1 MAAFTSGTGAT
12 PAKTFWAFA
21 AIYLIWG
28 STYLAIRFAVHS
40 MPPFFLGAV
49 RFLLAGA
56 ALFLWARW
64 QGERSP
70 GGRTWVAA
78 AGLGTLFF
86 VLGNGLVVWAEVRMP
101 SARTALLAS
110 TSPIWTALLEG
121 GLAGGRLPR
130 PRVAVGIALG
140 FAGLMILASPTHEVA
155 DTVPLSGL
163 LALLGASAAWALGSV
178 ISHRRHLDASP
189 AMATSMKMLG
199 GGAQLALVSLV
210 AGEWGTVGAAEV
222 SGLAW
227 AALAYLVIF
236 GSVIGFTAF
245 TYLLRTTSPQAVA
258 TSAYVNPVVALA
270 LGWGLGGEQVT
281 GRMLLGATVVLSS
294 VLLVRWVERPAQ
306 VEAGDVAVVETG
318 EWEAIGGHS
327 PERAPRD
334 DAPTG

>member
-1 MAAFTSGTGAT
+1 
-12 PAKTFWAFA
+12 
-21 AIYLIWG
+21 
-28 STYLAIRFAVHS
+28 V
-40 MPPFFLGAV
+40 
-49 RFLLAGA
+49 
-56 ALFLWARW
+56 ALFLWTRW
-64 QGERSP
+64 RGERSP
-70 GGRTWVAA
+70 ALRTWVTA

-130 PRVAVGIALG
+130 PRVAVGIVLG
-140 FAGLMILASPTHEVA
+140 FAGLMILASPTEQVA

-178 ISHRRHLDASP
+178 ISHHRHLDASP

-199 GGAQLALVSLV
+199 GGAQLAVVSLV
-210 AGEWGTVGAAEV
+210 GGEWSAVGSAQV
-222 SGLAW
+222 SWSAW

-258 TSAYVNPVVALA
+258 TSAYVNPVVALG

-281 GRMLLGATVVLSS
+281 GRMLLGATVVLAS
-294 VLLVRWVERPAQ
+294 VLLVRWMERPTQ
-306 VEAGDVAVVETG
+306 LEAGDVAVVETG
-318 EWEAIGGHS
+318 EWEAIGGAPTERSS
-327 PERAPRD
+327 PDR
-334 DAPTG
+334 APTG